1 MFRRRWFPGESLNP
15 LYQPPALRR
24 LEKQRMQTIV
34 MKKAA
39 LRDEDSLCRASY
51 WAHIQRG
58 FRESEETV
66 FCCFS
71 KFRPVPFKVADC
83 TDFNNKTVPTREQM
97 ERIALIVQAR
107 PARKRAGFVRA
118 GFAVG
123 TEEERVEEDESGNCA
138 LDD

>member
-1 MFRRRWFPGESLNP
+1 
-15 LYQPPALRR
+15 
-24 LEKQRMQTIV
+24 MQTIV

-39 LRDEDSLCRASY
+39 LSDEESLCRACY

-83 TDFNNKTVPTREQM
+83 TDFSNKTVPTREQM
-97 ERIALIVQAR
+97 ERIALIIPAK
-107 PARKRAGFVRA
+107 PARKPAGFPGI
-118 GFAVG
+118 GFAAG
-123 TEEERVEEDESGNCA
+123 EEDDGAEDA
-138 LDD
+138 DDGGSDK